1 VICRAH
7 ARDRDT
13 GSVTIV
19 MLLLAVSLFAVCGLV
34 IDGGR
39 AITARQRAA
48 NHAEQAAR
56 AGAAAL
62 SEQALRG
69 GQIRLDPAAARG
81 AALAFLRR
89 TGEAGAVTVSGDRVT
104 VHVRTS
110 IRTGMLGLLGKHRFD
125 VAATATARPVRALG
139 LVQP

>member
-1 VICRAH
+1 MSRRN
-7 ARDRDT
+7 RDA

-19 MLLLAVSLFAVCGLV
+19 MLLLAVALFAVCGLV

-56 AGAAAL
+56 AGASAL

-69 GQIRLDPAAARG
+69 GRLRPDPGAARA
-81 AALAFLRR
+81 AALAFLRH
-89 TGEAGAVTVSGDRVT
+89 TGEAGIVTVTGDRVT
-104 VHVRTS
+104 VQVRTS
-110 IRTGMLGLLGKHRFD
+110 IRTGLLGLIGKHHFD
-125 VAATATARPVRALG
+125 VVATATARPVRALT
-139 LVQP
+139 LAAQP

>member
-1 VICRAH
+1 MSP
-7 ARDRDT
+7 RDRDA

-19 MLLLAVSLFAVCGLV
+19 MLLLAVALFAVCGLV

-69 GQIRLDPAAARG
+69 GWLRPDPAAARA

-89 TGEAGAVTVSGDRVT
+89 TGEVGTVTVTGDRVT
-104 VHVRTS
+104 VQILTS
-110 IRTGMLGLLGKHRFD
+110 IRTGLLGLIGKNRFD
-125 VAATATARPVRALG
+125 VVATGTARPVRSLTLEAR
-139 LVQP
+139 P